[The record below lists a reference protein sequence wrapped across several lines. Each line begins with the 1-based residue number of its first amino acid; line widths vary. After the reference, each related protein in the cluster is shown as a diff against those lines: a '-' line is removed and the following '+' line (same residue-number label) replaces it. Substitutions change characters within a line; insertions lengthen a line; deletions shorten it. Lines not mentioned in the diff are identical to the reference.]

1 MTKSI
6 TRAEKKLF
14 YALGALLIAAVWQI
28 AASVVSNRLL
38 LPSPYETAVR
48 LAGLLC
54 DGNTYLCIFNTLWR
68 VTAGIAA
75 GTAAALIL
83 AVPAGISLRAG
94 AVISPAEHVI
104 RATPVASFIILALVW
119 VKSGMISI
127 LISALIVFPVI
138 YSGTVAALQS
148 ADRNLAETAQTDGAG
163 RFTVF
168 RVVEV
173 PHAFPFFLSSLG
185 TSIGLGWKAGIAA
198 EVLCTPK
205 NTVGRM
211 LYDSKVYLE
220 TESLFAW
227 TAIVILL
234 SILTEWGVSLIRR
247 FAAKKISFLSVTGEN
262 IAE

>member
-1 MTKSI
+1 MRRSI
-6 TRAEKKLF
+6 TRAEKKLLC
-14 YALGALLIAAVWQI
+14 ALGVLVIVAVWQI

-54 DGNTYLCIFNTLWR
+54 DGSTYLCIFNTLWR

-75 GTAAALIL
+75 GTAAALIF
-83 AVPAGISLRAG
+83 AVPAGISERAG
-94 AVISPAEHVI
+94 IIISPVEHVI

-119 VKSGMISI
+119 IKSGMISI

-138 YSGTVAALQS
+138 YRGTVTALRN

-163 RFTVF
+163 KFTVF
-168 RVVEV
+168 RIVAV

-185 TSIGLGWKAGIAA
+185 TAIGLGWKAGIAA

-227 TAIVILL
+227 TAIVILM
-234 SILTEWGVSLIRR
+234 SVLTEAGVSLIRR
-247 FAAKKISFLSVTGEN
+247 VAAKKITFMSVTEEN
-262 IAE
+262 SAE